1 MDITVTPWSES
12 SAFPLLTTLTL
23 VPLAAMIAILCSRT
37 STVALR
43 FGFAGAS
50 LTVLL
55 SIYLLTV
62 FDSASLGI
70 HLVEQAHFAG
80 LSYRVGVDGAN
91 ILFIPLTAV
100 LTLLALIYTLITRP
114 VIARDGVY
122 AARLPGADAAI
133 ARPVLSAAEGD
144 GVTTAS
150 QPGTGEA
157 TDKLFIAC
165 LLGYETILIGAFV
178 ALNVLQFWFWC
189 VLELVPLAL
198 LTSHAGT
205 GQNRRWVVV
214 QLLQYWGSGLLMS
227 LAGFMFL
234 AFGLIDAQ
242 HALTFDWL
250 TIKQNNAYLHDEVLI
265 FVLLFFGFAIRMPLF
280 PFHGWLPVLA
290 EQGTVASAV
299 IFLVGL
305 KLGIYAVIRFIL
317 PMVPGVAEQWA
328 GFVVTLGL
336 ISLFYGA
343 LLALMQINIRR
354 LLAFAVISQTGM
366 LVIGLFC
373 FNENGLAGSLLLSVT
388 YGLAMAGM
396 LFSIGLIY
404 ERTRTAFLPRLGRL
418 FDTNGTLA
426 LLFLISAL
434 SMMVMIGTPG
444 FDAAHLLV
452 EGIVKEYGWLLAI
465 AILVGNVLSVASLL
479 WAFLRIFMA
488 TPKRAKQPYHCAHHP
503 VWKERIMTAVICLLL
518 IGIGFYTT
526 PWLNFIDQDAA
537 AIEKQFPMHGEE
549 AKDGQHE

>member
-1 MDITVTPWSES
+1 MDITVTPWSAS
-12 SAFPLLTTLTL
+12 AAFPLLTMLTL
-23 VPLAAMIAILCSRT
+23 VPLAAMVAILFSRS
-37 STVALR
+37 STIALR

-50 LTVLL
+50 LTLLL

-62 FDSASLGI
+62 FDSATPGI

-80 LSYRVGVDGAN
+80 LSYSVGVDGTN

-100 LTLLALIYTLITRP
+100 LTLLALIYTLITRH
-114 VIARDGVY
+114 
-122 AARLPGADAAI
+122 
-133 ARPVLSAAEGD
+133 
-144 GVTTAS
+144 
-150 QPGTGEA
+150 A
-157 TDKLFIAC
+157 TDRLFIAC
-165 LLGYETILIGAFV
+165 LLGYETVLIGAFA
-178 ALNVLQFWFWC
+178 ALNVMQFWLWC
-189 VLELVPLAL
+189 VLELIPVAL
-198 LTSHAGT
+198 LTIHAGT

-214 QLLQYWGSGLLMS
+214 QLLQYWVSGLLMT
-227 LAGFMFL
+227 LAGFLLL
-234 AFGLIDAQ
+234 AFGLIDAE

-250 TIKQNNAYLHDEVLI
+250 TLKQNNAYLHDEVLI
-265 FVLLFFGFAIRMPLF
+265 FILLLFGFAIRMPLF

-336 ISLFYGA
+336 ISIFYGA

-366 LVIGLFC
+366 LVIGAFC
-373 FNENGLAGSLLLSVT
+373 FNENGLEGSLLLSVA

-396 LFSIGLIY
+396 LFSVGLIY
-404 ERTRTAFLPRLGRL
+404 ERCRTAYLPRLGGL

-434 SMMVMIGTPG
+434 STMVMPGTPG

-452 EGIVKEYGWLLAI
+452 EGIIEEDGWLLAI
-465 AILVGNVLSVASLL
+465 AILIGNVMSAAFLL
-479 WAFLRIFMA
+479 WAFQRIFMA
-488 TPKRAKQPYHCAHHP
+488 NPKRAKQPYNCAHHP
-503 VWKERIMTAVICLLL
+503 VLKERLITVAICLLL
-518 IGIGFYTT
+518 IGTGFYTT

-537 AIEKQFPMHGEE
+537 AIGRQFPMHGAQLPSSPPFSNGEVSQPSDAD

>member
-1 MDITVTPWSES
+1 MDITVTPWSAS
-12 SAFPLLTTLTL
+12 AAFPLLTTLTL
-23 VPLAAMIAILCSRT
+23 VPLAAMVAILFSRSSKT
-37 STVALR
+37 ALH

-50 LTVLL
+50 LTLLL
-55 SIYLLTV
+55 SVYLLTV
-62 FDSASLGI
+62 FDSATPGI

-80 LSYRVGVDGAN
+80 LSYRVGVDGTN

-100 LTLLALIYTLITRP
+100 LTLLALIYTLITRH
-114 VIARDGVY
+114 
-122 AARLPGADAAI
+122 
-133 ARPVLSAAEGD
+133 
-144 GVTTAS
+144 VT
-150 QPGTGEA
+150 
-157 TDKLFIAC
+157 DRLFIAC
-165 LLGYETILIGAFV
+165 LLGYETVLIGAFA
-178 ALNVLQFWFWC
+178 ALNVMQFWLWC
-189 VLELVPLAL
+189 VLELVPVAL
-198 LTSHAGT
+198 LTIHAGT

-214 QLLQYWGSGLLMS
+214 QLLQYWVSGLLMT
-227 LAGFMFL
+227 LAGFLLL
-234 AFGLIDAQ
+234 AFGLIDAA
-242 HALTFDWL
+242 HPLTFDWL
-250 TIKQNNAYLHDEVLI
+250 TLKQNNAYLHDEVLI
-265 FVLLFFGFAIRMPLF
+265 FILLLFGFAIRMPLF

-336 ISLFYGA
+336 ISIFYGA

-366 LVIGLFC
+366 LVIGAFC
-373 FNENGLAGSLLLSVT
+373 FNENGLEGSLLLSVA

-396 LFSIGLIY
+396 LFSVGLIY
-404 ERTRTAFLPRLGRL
+404 ERTRTAYLPRLGGL

-434 SMMVMIGTPG
+434 STMVMPGTPG

-452 EGIVKEYGWLLAI
+452 EGIIEEDGWLLAI
-465 AILVGNVLSVASLL
+465 AILIGNVMSAAFLL
-479 WAFLRIFMA
+479 WAFQRIFMA
-488 TPKRAKQPYHCAHHP
+488 NPKRAKQPYNCAHHP
-503 VWKERIMTAVICLLL
+503 VWKERFITVAICLLL
-518 IGIGFYTT
+518 IGTGFYTT

-537 AIEKQFPMHGEE
+537 AIGRQFPMHG
-549 AKDGQHE
+549 AQLPLNPPFSNGGVSQPSDADTKDGQHE

>member
-1 MDITVTPWSES
+1 MDITVTPWSAS
-12 SAFPLLTTLTL
+12 AAFPLLTMLTL
-23 VPLAAMIAILCSRT
+23 VPLAAMVAILFSRS
-37 STVALR
+37 STIALR

-50 LTVLL
+50 LTLLL

-62 FDSASLGI
+62 FDSATPGI

-80 LSYRVGVDGAN
+80 LSYSVGVDGTN

-100 LTLLALIYTLITRP
+100 LTLLALIYTLITRH
-114 VIARDGVY
+114 
-122 AARLPGADAAI
+122 
-133 ARPVLSAAEGD
+133 
-144 GVTTAS
+144 
-150 QPGTGEA
+150 A
-157 TDKLFIAC
+157 TDRLFIAC
-165 LLGYETILIGAFV
+165 LLGYETVLIGAFA
-178 ALNVLQFWFWC
+178 ALNVMQFWLWC
-189 VLELVPLAL
+189 VLELIPVAL
-198 LTSHAGT
+198 LTIHAGT

-214 QLLQYWGSGLLMS
+214 QLLQYWVSGLLMT
-227 LAGFMFL
+227 LAGFLLL
-234 AFGLIDAQ
+234 AFGLIDAE

-250 TIKQNNAYLHDEVLI
+250 TLKQNNAYLHDEVLI
-265 FVLLFFGFAIRMPLF
+265 FILLLFGFAIRMPLF

-305 KLGIYAVIRFIL
+305 KLGIYAVIL

-336 ISLFYGA
+336 ISIFYGA

-366 LVIGLFC
+366 LVIGAFC
-373 FNENGLAGSLLLSVT
+373 FNENGLEGSLLLSVA

-396 LFSIGLIY
+396 LFSVGLIY
-404 ERTRTAFLPRLGRL
+404 ERTRTAYLPRLGGL

-434 SMMVMIGTPG
+434 STMVMPGTPG

-452 EGIVKEYGWLLAI
+452 EGIIEEDGWLLAI
-465 AILVGNVLSVASLL
+465 AILIGNVMSAAFLL
-479 WAFLRIFMA
+479 WAFQRIFMA
-488 TPKRAKQPYHCAHHP
+488 NPKRAKQPYNCAHHP
-503 VWKERIMTAVICLLL
+503 VWKERFITVAICLLL
-518 IGIGFYTT
+518 IGTGFYTT

-537 AIEKQFPMHGEE
+537 AIGRQFPMHG
-549 AKDGQHE
+549 AQLPLNPPFSNGGVSQPSDADTKDGQHE